1 MMVVRVK
8 TRLLR
13 DNDKMRDLVVLVNSG
28 AESDEPTIVID
39 KDNANALGFKLE
51 DFDVIEVELASGKTH
66 SYISRDKV
74 KVELLD
80 EEGKVLSST
89 HAYVAVDEMLN
100 EPLITDSTID
110 ELGIQVISFKK
121 GLWRHIND
129 PPNVVRESAR

>member
-1 MMVVRVK
+1 MVVRVK

>member
-13 DNDKMRDLVVLVNSG
+13 DNDKMQDLVVLVNSG

>member
-1 MMVVRVK
+1 MVVRVK

-13 DNDKMRDLVVLVNSG
+13 DNDKMQDLVVLVNSG